1 MASESSQKWLERNRP
16 PRVQITYEVE
26 TGGAMK
32 KRELP
37 LVVGILANL
46 SGRPDTEKRKLTEQR
61 FIEVDRDNFD
71 NVMEKIAPTLDVAKM
86 GQKPGLAKGTIAFTK
101 LEHFEPAYLVAEVD
115 GLKQLYVQR
124 QRLRDLMAK
133 IDGNS
138 ALYQALTAEIGKG
151 DKRFD
156 GWLDA
161 TAEPDVT
168 RLETLSKE
176 DIARISDATFAN
188 ATKSQ
193 LLSLKPEQVKAVTVS
208 QYKAL
213 DADKQAAFKEK
224 HKANVSQELAVLIAD
239 KAAPDVT
246 KLETLKAD
254 EIAGMP
260 EATFAKATKDQLVAL
275 TPEQA
280 KAVTAAQYQALDAD
294 KQAAFKE
301 KHKANVSDAVAALMA

>member
-1 MASESSQKWLERNRP
+1 
-16 PRVQITYEVE
+16 
-26 TGGAMK
+26 
-32 KRELP
+32 
-37 LVVGILANL
+37 
-46 SGRPDTEKRKLTEQR
+46 
-61 FIEVDRDNFD
+61 
-71 NVMEKIAPTLDVAKM
+71 
-86 GQKPGLAKGTIAFTK
+86 
-101 LEHFEPAYLVAEVD
+101 
-115 GLKQLYVQR
+115 VQR

>member
-46 SGRPDTEKRKLTEQR
+46 SGRPDDEKRKLTEQR

-71 NVMEKIAPTLDVAKM
+71 NVMEKISPTLDVAKM
-86 GQKPGLAKGTIAFTK
+86 AQKPSLAKGTIAFTK
-101 LEHFEPAYLVAEVD
+101 LEHFEPGYLVEHVD
-115 GLKQLYVQR
+115 GLSQLFGQR

-138 ALYQALTAEIGKG
+138 ALYQTLTTEIAKK
-151 DKRFD
+151 DKPFE

-161 TAEPDVT
+161 EA
-168 RLETLSKE
+168 
-176 DIARISDATFAN
+176 
-188 ATKSQ
+188 
-193 LLSLKPEQVKAVTVS
+193 
-208 QYKAL
+208 
-213 DADKQAAFKEK
+213 
-224 HKANVSQELAVLIAD
+224 
-239 KAAPDVT
+239 AAPDIA
-246 KLETLKAD
+246 KLAEMSAD
-254 EIAGMP
+254 DIAKLP
-260 EATFAKATKDQLVAL
+260 EASFATATKDQLEAF

-280 KAVTAAQYQALDAD
+280 KAVTAPQYQALDAD

-301 KHKANVSDAVAALMA
+301 KHKADVSEAVAALIA